1 MFSSVLCYTDAKR
14 TLIIIQG
21 LGGADNDPGG
31 DLFVQSSPVSL
42 FGTESDH
49 RHRDYSSFDLHH
61 PLSEKE
67 KVNSAAGKSAVQR
80 PAAVLS
86 FPDEKNE
93 KSRSP
98 LLTNSAPDSIIKT
111 NLSDKHG

>member
-1 MFSSVLCYTDAKR
+1 MLSSVRCYTNVKR
-14 TLIIIQG
+14 TFIIIQG
-21 LGGADNDPGG
+21 LGGAGNDPGG
-31 DLFVQSSPVSL
+31 YLFVQPSSVSL

-49 RHRDYSSFDLHH
+49 RHRNHPSFDLYH

-67 KVNSAAGKSAVQR
+67 KVNFAAGKSAVQR

-98 LLTNSAPDSIIKT
+98 LLTNSAPDSIIKN
-111 NLSDKHG
+111 NLFDKQG

>member
-14 TLIIIQG
+14 MFIIIHG
-21 LGGADNDPGG
+21 LGGADYDPGRY
-31 DLFVQSSPVSL
+31 LFVQSSSVPFLRS
-42 FGTESDH
+42 ESDH
-49 RHRDYSSFDLHH
+49 RHRDHPSFDLYH

-111 NLSDKHG
+111 NLSDKQG